1 MLQSYIRCNSQFD
14 FAVPFCYLAFFL
26 PFFLLTKFFYV
37 PLRDIQQ
44 SYSTPYF
51 SQFSTAQTSLALWL
65 QDLLK
70 TKVGQNDMS
79 EKIMRHVILLL
90 DTLC

>member
-1 MLQSYIRCNSQFD
+1 M
-14 FAVPFCYLAFFL
+14 
-26 PFFLLTKFFYV
+26 FYA

-51 SQFSTAQTSLALWL
+51 SQFSDAQTSLALWL

-79 EKIMRHVILLL
+79 EKKNETCNIIVGYTLLTEGWL
-90 DTLC
+90 LFETFSTRFESSCPV